1 MTCIFGGLKKLIHK
15 IIIDER
21 CDKMRTYAEKNKKQL
36 KKKIRKMKLAKERFF
51 KVIKG
56 LKTPDKLIVEPIKE
70 KVSLRA
76 LQLPEGHEGNL
87 IGMNV

>member
-1 MTCIFGGLKKLIHK
+1 MIYIFGGLKKSIRK
-15 IIIDER
+15 NITER
-21 CDKMRTYAEKNKKQL
+21 NEKMKTYAKKNKKKL
-36 KKKIRKMKLAKERFF
+36 KNKIRKMVLNEKRFL
-51 KVIKG
+51 KVINV

-76 LQLPEGHEGNL
+76 LQLPEGHEGSL

>member
-1 MTCIFGGLKKLIHK
+1 
-15 IIIDER
+15 
-21 CDKMRTYAEKNKKQL
+21 MRTYAEKNKKQL
-36 KKKIRKMKLAKERFF
+36 KKKIRKMKLAEERFF

-70 KVSLRA
+70 KVSLRV
-76 LQLPEGHEGNL
+76 LQIPEGHEGSL

>member
-1 MTCIFGGLKKLIHK
+1 
-15 IIIDER
+15 
-21 CDKMRTYAEKNKKQL
+21 MRTYAEKNKKQL
-36 KKKIRKMKLAKERFF
+36 KKKIRKMKLAEERFF
-51 KVIKG
+51 KVIKV

-76 LQLPEGHEGNL
+76 LQLPEGHEGSL